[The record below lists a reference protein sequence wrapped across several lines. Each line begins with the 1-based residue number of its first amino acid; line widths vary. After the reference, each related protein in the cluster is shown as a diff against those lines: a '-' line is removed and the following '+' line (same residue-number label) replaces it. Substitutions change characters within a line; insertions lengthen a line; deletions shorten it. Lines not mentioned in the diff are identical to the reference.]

1 MNEQIRQQLVA
12 YAAAY
17 ETEDFLTA
25 DPSRFMHQVSET
37 PDQELMAFIAS
48 CFSYGSRRLFLP
60 KLQWILDQSQHKPDK
75 WLRTEA
81 YKVVVADSGENFYRL
96 QTWHHLRQLLEA
108 LAQLIMEEGSLGRYV
123 YNRADTAP
131 GALKAL
137 TDYFRHWDVG
147 QLVPKNT
154 KSPCKRLCMFLRWM
168 VRDASPVDLGLWTFI
183 DKRSLLIPLDT
194 HVQQEALRLGLIESR
209 TAGMNTVIRLTAELR
224 KIFPDDPAKGDF
236 ALFGY
241 GVNNENGSQHK

>member
-48 CFSYGSRRLFLP
+48 CFSYGNRRLFLP
-60 KLQWILDQSQHKPDK
+60 KLQWILDQSRHKPDK

-108 LAQLIMEEGSLGRYV
+108 LAQLIMEEGSLGRYGT
-123 YNRADTAP
+123 RSFKSADRLLPTLGHRP
-131 GALKAL
+131 IGSEKYEVTVQTTMYVPTMDGA
-137 TDYFRHWDVG
+137 
-147 QLVPKNT
+147 
-154 KSPCKRLCMFLRWM
+154 
-168 VRDASPVDLGLWTFI
+168 
-183 DKRSLLIPLDT
+183 
-194 HVQQEALRLGLIESR
+194 
-209 TAGMNTVIRLTAELR
+209 
-224 KIFPDDPAKGDF
+224 
-236 ALFGY
+236 
-241 GVNNENGSQHK
+241 